1 MEIAYRTEVGHV
13 RSRNEDALL
22 ARPERG
28 VLAVADGLGGHPAG
42 DVASMVAITSLDEAP
57 LTAQSSEQDL
67 RSAVAAAHQAVL
79 AAAEEP
85 GRAGM
90 GTTLVLAVVGE
101 GSARIV
107 HVGDSRAYLL
117 HPDGPVEALTRD
129 HGMHGYLTQALG
141 LDRDVEPDVTEVETP
156 DGSRLLL
163 CTDGLTNMVDDD
175 ALADL
180 LGRGDAQQACDALVE
195 TALANGGIDN
205 VTVVVVR
212 F

>member
-1 MEIAYRTEVGHV
+1 MDVAYRTEVGHV

-28 VLAVADGLGGHPAG
+28 VLAVADGLGGHAAG

>member
-1 MEIAYRTEVGHV
+1 MEVAYRTEVGHV

-28 VLAVADGLGGHPAG
+28 VLAVADGLGGHAAG

-195 TALANGGIDN
+195 TALSNGGIDN

>member
-1 MEIAYRTEVGHV
+1 MEVAYRTEVGHV

-28 VLAVADGLGGHPAG
+28 VLAVADGLGGHAAG

-57 LTAQSSEQDL
+57 LSAQSSEEDL
-67 RSAVAAAHQAVL
+67 RSAVAAAHEAVL
-79 AAAEEP
+79 AAAREP

-90 GTTLVLAVVGE
+90 GTTIVLAVVGE
-101 GSARIV
+101 GSARIL

-141 LDRDVEPDVTEVETP
+141 LDRDVEPDVTEVGTP
-156 DGSRLLL
+156 KGSRLLL

-175 ALADL
+175 ALAEL
-180 LGRGDAQQACDALVE
+180 LGRGDAQQACDVLVE

>member
-1 MEIAYRTEVGHV
+1 MEVAYRTEVGHV

-28 VLAVADGLGGHPAG
+28 VLAVADGLGGHAAG

>member
-101 GSARIV
+101 GSARIL